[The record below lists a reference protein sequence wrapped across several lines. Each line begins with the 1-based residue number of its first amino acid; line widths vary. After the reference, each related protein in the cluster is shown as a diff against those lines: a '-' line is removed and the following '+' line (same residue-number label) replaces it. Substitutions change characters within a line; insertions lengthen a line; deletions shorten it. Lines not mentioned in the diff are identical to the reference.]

1 MAHATGRAVDETD
14 QRPNHPLAIRM
25 GVIAGVSHNLV
36 IGTVMGS
43 FGILLASV
51 EQRLDVSAEAAAAGI
66 PLVLVGS
73 SLLAPFV
80 GVLIAKVSL
89 RLLMLAGALLMVGG
103 YFLLAFT
110 QSYALYL
117 VAYGLFFGPA
127 LSLAGS
133 VGPATL
139 VTRWFSGNRGLALGV
154 VHLPVVI
161 AIMPWLLHE
170 ALGGVAPTTLYLAIG
185 LVAAAVMIPL
195 GLMTIDH
202 PPGREMVA
210 PVARDRRTLDGSL
223 SVGQLLARPRFWA
236 LCLAAV
242 ASMAGS
248 VMLGSLLVPM
258 GESWGFTRAES
269 AQLQSFMSLAGIVGS
284 VLFGWI
290 ADRLGGGRSLALIG
304 FDCALLW
311 AVLLLHPPF
320 AVTAVVVALIGMHG
334 IGAIPT
340 LGRGLSDAFGQ
351 ASYSRGF
358 GLNTLIGLPFIAS
371 AVIGSAKAFSLTG
384 SYDPAIKA
392 MVVFFV
398 LAVVFGLYGATGP
411 KAEGPRPAREPETA
425 TV

>member
-1 MAHATGRAVDETD
+1 MAHAAGNTPDI
-14 QRPNHPLAIRM
+14 PNHPKAVRM

-51 EQRLDVSAEAAAAGI
+51 EQRLGVSAEAAAAGI

-73 SLLAPFV
+73 SILAPFV

-89 RLLMLAGALLMVGG
+89 RLLLLVGALLTVGG
-103 YFLLAFT
+103 YLLLAFT

-139 VTRWFSGNRGLALGV
+139 VTRWFHRNRGLALGV

-170 ALGGVAPTTLYLAIG
+170 TLDGVAPTTIYLAIG

-195 GLMTIDH
+195 SLMTIDH
-202 PPGREMVA
+202 PPSGETAA
-210 PVARDRRTLDGSL
+210 PAAGSRRTSDGSL
-223 SVGQLLARPRFWA
+223 SVVQLLARPRFWA
-236 LCLAAV
+236 LCLAGI
-242 ASMAGS
+242 ASMTSS

-269 AQLQSFMSLAGIVGS
+269 AQLQSIMSLAGIAGS
-284 VLFGWI
+284 VMFGWI
-290 ADRLGGGRSLALIG
+290 ADKLGGGRSLALIG

-311 AVLLLHPPF
+311 LVLLLHPPF
-320 AVTAVVVALIGMHG
+320 AMTAVVVALIGMHG
-334 IGAIPT
+334 VGAIPT
-340 LGRGLSDAFGQ
+340 LGRGLSDSFGQ

-371 AVIGSAKAFSLTG
+371 AVIGSAKAFTLTG
-384 SYDPAIKA
+384 SYDAAIKG
-392 MVVFFV
+392 MVVFFA
-398 LAVVFGLYGATGP
+398 LAVAFGLYGATGP
-411 KAEGPRPAREPETA
+411 KVEGPLASLEPEPEPA
-425 TV
+425 